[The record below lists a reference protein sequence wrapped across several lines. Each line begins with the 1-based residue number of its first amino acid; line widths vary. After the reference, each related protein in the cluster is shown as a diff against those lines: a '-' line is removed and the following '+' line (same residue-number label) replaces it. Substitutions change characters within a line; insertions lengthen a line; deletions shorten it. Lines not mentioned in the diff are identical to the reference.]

1 MKLIKIINQV
11 LKKFNAQIVRHPSPD
26 ITRRLKIMNYYKINK
41 VIDVGANVGNYS
53 KELFQLGY
61 NGQIIS
67 FEPLSSAFKKLK
79 DNSKSNSKWS
89 VFNCALGD
97 FDGKHEINISENS
110 DSSSLLPML
119 PDHLNSAPDSKYISK
134 EEIEVK
140 KLDTIFD
147 EITNHTDNIY
157 LKIDTQG
164 FEKSVLNGA
173 ISSIKKIKAI
183 QIELS
188 IIPLYESSFNYKD
201 LMNFLEQ
208 NGFKLVSI
216 ENGFSNPLT
225 GELLQFDGVFIRQ

>member
-1 MKLIKIINQV
+1 MKLIKIINHV

-26 ITRRLKIMNYYKINK
+26 VTRRLKAMNYYKINK

-61 NGQIIS
+61 KGQIIS
-67 FEPLSSAFKKLK
+67 FEPLSSAFKQLQ
-79 DNSKSNSKWS
+79 SNSKPYPKWT
-89 VFNCALGD
+89 VVNCALGD
-97 FDGKHEINISENS
+97 FDGKYEINISENS

-119 PDHLNSAPDSKYISK
+119 PDHLNSAPNSKYISK

-140 KLDTIFD
+140 KLDSIFD
-147 EITNHTDNIY
+147 QITKENENIY

-164 FEKSVLNGA
+164 FEKAVLDGA
-173 ISSIKKIKAI
+173 ICSLKKIKAI

-188 IIPLYESSFNYKD
+188 IIPLYESSLNHKD
-201 LMNFLEQ
+201 LMNFIEQ

-225 GELLQFDGVFIRQ
+225 GELLQYDGIFFKK